1 MSYISSL
8 LIPFFLLFT
17 LSHQSFPPNRYEYMI
32 RNLSTLTQS
41 TLDYQKTTTLSSI
54 HDYYNITITNL
65 RLISPLLSKL
75 QFNYLSSSSSSP
87 LTSTLL
93 QVQPF
98 IFTFATDIQANIN
111 YYFQENEKYTLELND
126 FFFQLNYSSILF
138 EIHNQTV
145 LTIINYAKPTLFF
158 SNATSIG
165 TLKSFSFF
173 NEDENNRNTLIDFF
187 DNAIQRKLSSL
198 LTRTTNLIEYDTLML
213 FSYMKQ
219 YYNNTPVTYNNT
231 DIYTQINNI
240 TVQSHDYTWKTF
252 KDNMNT
258 IELQFVDIMLLVG
271 ADEFKDYIEMKC
283 KFHHIILNHCKYEFN
298 IEVIEVNPA
307 IMVSEEPEIIFNEF
321 YIKTFDV
328 FFKEYFNDTQCE

>member
-1 MSYISSL
+1 MSYISPL

-41 TLDYQKTTTLSSI
+41 TLNYSETTTLSSI
-54 HDYYNITITNL
+54 HNYYNITITNL

-75 QFNYLSSSSSSP
+75 QFNYLSSSSP
-87 LTSTLL
+87 PTISTLL

-98 IFTFATDIQANIN
+98 IFTFATDIQAKIN

-145 LTIINYAKPTLFF
+145 LTITNYAKPTLFF

-173 NEDENNRNTLIDFF
+173 NEYENNRNTLINFF
-187 DNAIQRKLSSL
+187 DNAIQHKLSSL
-198 LTRTTNLIEYDTLML
+198 LTQTTNLIEYDALML

-240 TVQSHDYTWKTF
+240 TVESHDYTWKRF

-258 IELQFVDIMLLVG
+258 IELQYVDIILLIG
-271 ADEFKDYIEMKC
+271 ADEFSDYIEMKC

-298 IEVIEVNPA
+298 MEVIEMNPA
-307 IMVSEEPEIIFNEF
+307 LIISEEAEDVFNEF
-321 YIKTFDV
+321 YMKTFDV
-328 FFKEYFNDTQCE
+328 LFKEYFNDTQCE